1 MKSLSLDTECLIPTD
16 CPRSLLG
23 ILKFIPDM
31 CARRAVDPIVVV
43 QASGPESEARAR
55 EYFVCSGNHRTA
67 AAHICQVKI
76 AAHVVTTEADLA
88 ELRDGAVTECSTIA
102 ELVDSCRN
110 AAEDGGY
117 LSGRWQEYLKMITDS
132 EVVGFDEETTAR
144 MSEAAMRRGARPTY

>member
-23 ILKFIPDM
+23 VLKFIPDM

-43 QASGPESEARAR
+43 SASEPGSDPRSR

-76 AAHVVTTEADLA
+76 AAHVVTTDADLS
-88 ELRDGAVTECSTIA
+88 ELLDGDVTECTTLAALIA
-102 ELVDSCRN
+102 SCRN

-144 MSEAAMRRGARPTY
+144 MSEAAMRRGARPTF